1 MDFTDISSYSD
12 AQVPEKLKELESN
25 KEFLGYIASLL
36 FPKSNKYF
44 SWLSNAYVGWKFN
57 KLFSE
62 YVKENDPDLWARAV
76 DFAKDFTDVN
86 GVTLNYI
93 DKDEE

>member
-1 MDFTDISSYSD
+1 MNDDSE
-12 AQVPEKLKELESN
+12 EKLLK
-25 KEFLGYIASLL
+25 ALL
-36 FPKSNKYF
+36 
-44 SWLSNAYVGWKFN
+44 KFN

-62 YVKENDPDLWARAV
+62 YVKENDPDLWDRAV

>member
-1 MDFTDISSYSD
+1 MNEDSE
-12 AQVPEKLKELESN
+12 EKLLK
-25 KEFLGYIASLL
+25 ALL
-36 FPKSNKYF
+36 
-44 SWLSNAYVGWKFN
+44 KFN

-93 DKDEE
+93 DKDEK

>member
-1 MDFTDISSYSD
+1 MNENSEDKI
-12 AQVPEKLKELESN
+12 LK
-25 KEFLGYIASLL
+25 ALL
-36 FPKSNKYF
+36 
-44 SWLSNAYVGWKFN
+44 KFN

-62 YVKENDPDLWARAV
+62 YVKENDPDLWDRAV

>member
-1 MDFTDISSYSD
+1 MEKSMNEDSE
-12 AQVPEKLKELESN
+12 EKLLK
-25 KEFLGYIASLL
+25 ALL
-36 FPKSNKYF
+36 
-44 SWLSNAYVGWKFN
+44 KFN

-62 YVKENDPDLWARAV
+62 YVKENDPDLWDRAV